1 MIPQP
6 KAILASIFLIVCL
19 SACSANPTPEDSGV
33 EGQVF
38 IGPLCP
44 VVQEGQECPDQPYQ
58 ATLTVNSPEG
68 RKIVQVQTDEQG
80 RFKIPLA
87 PGEYILHPESPN
99 VMPYANE
106 QAIIVEEGKFTQIVI
121 NYDSGIR

>member
-1 MIPQP
+1 MKLQFITGVL
-6 KAILASIFLIVCL
+6 ILLLAT
-19 SACSANPTPEDSGV
+19 CSAEPASTTSGV

-38 IGPLCP
+38 IGPVCP

-58 ATLTVNSPEG
+58 ATLTVNNSNG
-68 RKIVQVQTDEQG
+68 REIVKVQTDAQG
-80 RFKIPLA
+80 RFKIPLE

-106 QAIIVEEGKFTQIVI
+106 QTFTVVSGKFTQITV

>member
-1 MIPQP
+1 MKFQ
-6 KAILASIFLIVCL
+6 FVVCL
-19 SACSANPTPEDSGV
+19 VFILLAACSAQSTPTDSGV

-38 IGPLCP
+38 IGPMCP

-58 ATLTVNSPEG
+58 ATLTVLSLTG
-68 RKIVQVQTDEQG
+68 REIVQVQTDEQG

-99 VMPYANE
+99 MIPFASE
-106 QAIIVEEGKFTQIVI
+106 QTVVVAAGKFTQMIV